1 MTDRISK
8 QWVDVG
14 FQGQDPA
21 TDFRGAGILGL
32 DQLLAIS
39 NLDSPYHASALAMFN
54 DSRKDEHWYFFA
66 CAGINM
72 THCLLDLLHEDA
84 SFDEAMLFH
93 LSTFMKWKDRE
104 SQGSEATAA
113 ELFEMKKGDDCS
125 TVTQRNDYNEV
136 VLLVFNHLYYE
147 LFYMFNRKWAENK
160 MNIMEFT
167 QFFKNLYD
175 NDFYPQVIE
184 IINKYSAKLT

>member
-21 TDFRGAGILGL
+21 TDFRGGGILGL

-39 NLDSPYHASALAMFN
+39 DPAGSYHVSTLEMFK
-54 DSRKDEHWYFFA
+54 DSRKDAHWYFFA

-72 THCLLDLLHEDA
+72 THSLLELLNEDA
-84 SFDEAMLFH
+84 TFDEAILCH
-93 LSTFMKWKDRE
+93 LATFMKYKEWE
-104 SQGSEATAA
+104 SRGTEDTAV
-113 ELFEMKKGDDCS
+113 ELFDIKKEGNSIKKEC
-125 TVTQRNDYNEV
+125 DYSEV
-136 VLLVFNHLYYE
+136 LLLVFNHIYYE
-147 LFYMFNRKWAENK
+147 LFLMFNTKWVENN

-167 QFFKNLYD
+167 
-175 NDFYPQVIE
+175 
-184 IINKYSAKLT
+184 